1 MLRIDEIPN
10 VEKSHERKEISKD
23 IETPTNELADCIQL
37 QSNEFEKVCVLP
49 SSHSDPQ
56 QLNENVAPKEE
67 LINSRVRKCAQDNSL
82 YYCNQCQKQF
92 RHNSGLSRHK
102 KEIHE
107 GFKYLCFQ
115 CNYRTSQKS
124 TLEKHIQSIHKGV
137 KYPCDQC
144 SYKATQKCSLQR
156 HIHSAHD
163 GVK

>member
-67 LINSRVRKCAQDNSL
+67 LINSRVRNVL
-82 YYCNQCQKQF
+82 
-92 RHNSGLSRHK
+92 RT
-102 KEIHE
+102 I
-107 GFKYLCFQ
+107 LC
-115 CNYRTSQKS
+115 TIVIS
-124 TLEKHIQSIHKGV
+124 V
-137 KYPCDQC
+137 KTNF
-144 SYKATQKCSLQR
+144 AIIL
-156 HIHSAHD
+156 
-163 GVK
+163 V